1 MKKKNI
7 TIYDIAKEANVSPT
21 TVSRVITRNPLVKES
36 TRKHV
41 LNIIEKF
48 EFTPNETARS
58 LTKRKTNM
66 IGFVV
71 PDITNPFFSEVYIE
85 IEKLAVKLGY
95 SLILRNTHS
104 DVDMESDCLREFI
117 ERRVECIIFMGGRVN
132 QTQPPEALVNE
143 MNETVKRVP
152 LILVNGSMEGV
163 DCFKVQTDD
172 RKGIQQIMAHLVELG
187 HEKISLIGGLPGVI
201 QAEEKVESFKE
212 ELERYGLDFEENWQ
226 LYTGFNVEAGQ
237 AAIQKILAAEEQ
249 PTAIIGVNDIVLYG
263 VLKECRKQK
272 ISTKNFS
279 FVGYDD
285 IFASDIVHPSL
296 TTVNH
301 NYPLI
306 AEAVVNYINQITNN
320 EPTEEKVTIIDST
333 LIVRES
339 TRQLDE

>member
-41 LNIIEKF
+41 LGIIEKF

-66 IGFVV
+66 IGFIV

-95 SLILRNTHS
+95 SLILRNTHGNI
-104 DVDMESDCLREFI
+104 DVESDCLREFI

-132 QTQPPEALVNE
+132 NTQPPAALVNE
-143 MNETVKRVP
+143 MNETAKRVP

-172 RKGIQQIMAHLVELG
+172 RKGIQQIMAHL
-187 HEKISLIGGLPGVI
+187 
-201 QAEEKVESFKE
+201 
-212 ELERYGLDFEENWQ
+212 D
-226 LYTGFNVEAGQ
+226 
-237 AAIQKILAAEEQ
+237 
-249 PTAIIGVNDIVLYG
+249 
-263 VLKECRKQK
+263 RK
-272 ISTKNFS
+272 S
-279 FVGYDD
+279 
-285 IFASDIVHPSL
+285 
-296 TTVNH
+296 
-301 NYPLI
+301 
-306 AEAVVNYINQITNN
+306 VV
-320 EPTEEKVTIIDST
+320 
-333 LIVRES
+333 
-339 TRQLDE
+339 